1 MKHAI
6 GDTAGKIWRKLKS
19 EGETNITNVPKL
31 LDEKAPVVY
40 MALGWL
46 AREDK
51 VEFRTEKGKTFAK
64 VIE

>member
-6 GDTAGKIWRKLKS
+6 GDTAGKIWRRLKS
-19 EGETNITNVPKL
+19 EGETSITNVPKL
-31 LDEKAPVVY
+31 LDEKSPLAY

-51 VEFRTEKGKTFAK
+51 VEFRDEKGKTYVK

>member
-1 MKHAI
+1 MKYAI

-19 EGETNITNVPKL
+19 AGETSITNVPKL
-31 LDEKAPVVY
+31 LDEKTPVAY

-51 VEFRTEKGKTFAK
+51 VEFRTEKGKTFVK